1 MGESIKGKIQIE
13 TYEDII
19 RGEEDSIFEVDL
31 KELHPFKNHPFKVL
45 DDDNMKAL
53 VESVK
58 KDRVI
63 EPGLVMRSFQVIEE
77 NVPVNWPD

>member
-1 MGESIKGKIQIE
+1 MGGSIKGKIQIE

-45 DDDNMKAL
+45 DDDKGPTN
-53 VESVK
+53 
-58 KDRVI
+58 
-63 EPGLVMRSFQVIEE
+63 RSMSS
-77 NVPVNWPD
+77 